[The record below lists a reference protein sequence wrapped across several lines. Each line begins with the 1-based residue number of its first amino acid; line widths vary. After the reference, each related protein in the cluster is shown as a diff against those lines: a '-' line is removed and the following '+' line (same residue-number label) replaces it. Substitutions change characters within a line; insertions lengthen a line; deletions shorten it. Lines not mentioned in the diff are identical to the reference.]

1 MNSNIKKI
9 FNLSD
14 LCAYQDN
21 SIVSQTIINK
31 ECGTVT
37 IFSFDKNQGLS
48 EHTAPFDALV
58 VILDGEANITIE
70 KDLYYLKTGEMIIMP
85 KNIPH
90 ALQAKKR
97 FKMMLTL
104 IGK

>member
-21 SIVSQTIINK
+21 SIVSKTIINK

-70 KDLYYLKTGEMIIMP
+70 KDLYILKTGEMIIMP